1 MVLYLIHV
9 LWDQVV
15 IPQLGQKYARLFH
28 TRQIGFVTVE
38 KLQQVCI
45 FHGINRVHGQIF
57 WRKDKLNRPLKRLVE
72 IPHARE
78 TFN

>member
-15 IPQLGQKYARLFH
+15 IPQLGQKYARVFH
-28 TRQIGFVTVE
+28 TRHLGFVTVE

-45 FHGINRVHGQIF
+45 FQGINRVHGQMF
-57 WRKDKLNRPLKRLVE
+57 WGKHKLNRPLKRPVE
-72 IPHARE
+72 DP
-78 TFN
+78 TCT